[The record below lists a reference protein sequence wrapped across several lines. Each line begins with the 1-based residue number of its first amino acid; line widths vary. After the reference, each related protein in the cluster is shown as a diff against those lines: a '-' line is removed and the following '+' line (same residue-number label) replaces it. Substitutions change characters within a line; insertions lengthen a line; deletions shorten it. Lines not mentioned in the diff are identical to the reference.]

1 MNQPKASPL
10 FKAVKQGD
18 VAKLREL
25 LAAGESVDA
34 QDHERMT
41 PLMRAARSG
50 HAEAFRV
57 LAEAGANLHALAM
70 SQTDVLETAAAGG
83 NVEIVRFLI
92 EQGLPLEGHWQ
103 PRSSVARREGHMTPL
118 ICAAV
123 SGKIDAVRL
132 LLQAGADRDAKF
144 NGANARK
151 QAQDMANLCKIN
163 GDTEGQRTLLAVAA
177 LLVEPSGAGNTGA
190 AAATDE
196 IAKFAGNAKQPGF
209 MQARQLLQDRCGEAK
224 PWQPLPDHG
233 LAGGEV
239 LEFTLRDCRQE
250 KELSSLLKK
259 VRAAGCQLVLSEPWV
274 PGEDAK
280 LVLFPTGDQFAVVA
294 ATGTEGANYSVQT
307 ADVIAW
313 LRELDRENP
322 FALRYCGHDLVG
334 GDFLGPLKSAKTVAE
349 RIVELCPSCLD
360 AGFESAQE
368 LAAALKKGKSFLV
381 RWD

>member
-10 FKAVKQGD
+10 FKAVKKGD

-25 LAAGESVDA
+25 LAAGEPVDA

-41 PLMRAARSG
+41 PLMRAAQSG
-50 HAEAFRV
+50 QAEAFRV

-70 SQTDVLETAAAGG
+70 SQTDVLETAAEGG

-103 PRSSVARREGHMTPL
+103 PRSPAARREGHMTPL

-132 LLQAGADRDAKF
+132 LVQAGANRDAKF
-144 NGANARK
+144 NGDNARK
-151 QAQDMANLCKIN
+151 QAQSMANLCKIN
-163 GDTEGQRTLLAVAA
+163 GDAEGQRNLLAVAA
-177 LLVEPSGAGNTGA
+177 LLAEAPGAGGPSA
-190 AAATDE
+190 ADATDDV
-196 IAKFAGNAKQPGF
+196 ANFAVNAKQPGYL
-209 MQARQLLQDRCGEAK
+209 QARQLLQDRCGESRTWK
-224 PWQPLPDHG
+224 PLPDHG
-233 LAGGEV
+233 LAAAEV

-259 VRAAGCQLVLSEPWV
+259 VREAGCQLVLSEPWL

-280 LVLFPTGDQFAVVA
+280 LVLFPTGDKFAVVA
-294 ATGTEGANYSVQT
+294 VTGTEGANYSVQT

-313 LRELDRENP
+313 LRELDQENP

-334 GDFLGPLKSAKTVAE
+334 GDFLGPLKSAKKVAE

-360 AGFESAQE
+360 AGYETAQE
-368 LAAALKKGKSFLV
+368 LATALKKGKAFLV